1 MANEESLARLRS
13 ELEKLTE
20 QDFQYL
26 QSTYR
31 DNLWW
36 FPSLPTPA
44 GTSTVDAVIEALR
57 RVETSLELL
66 TLTLTNV
73 VRHLLNGR
81 SDDQLDNPM
90 APICEEA
97 PQPSSSKH
105 GMLPNEYTA
114 MEEIPVDYTPREAS
128 VPGFSN
134 RSKPGFK
141 FQNFSGDLPED
152 EETYDIGSD
161 PGSPNEKPTEIV
173 ALECEESD
181 SALRSPQEIFDFALR
196 EIRELSQCI
205 SDLNNRNV
213 TERTHQKKCRQMR
226 IEIEELITDTTDDQ
240 SERTR
245 MRMALR
251 EAFAYNC
258 PLFEWDQ
265 DIGGNHS
272 VDRTVPKNSG
282 KKSAAAKRRS
292 GNTNADDDKF
302 QNVGRNP
309 SMKKTARRTL
319 KKGRSLRLNLAPL
332 TIAQSIACFRTYGL
346 H

>member
-97 PQPSSSKH
+97 PQPSSSK
-105 GMLPNEYTA
+105 
-114 MEEIPVDYTPREAS
+114 
-128 VPGFSN
+128 

>member
-1 MANEESLARLRS
+1 MGEVMTSLITQWPPFARKRLSLAHQNMACYQMNILPWKKFQWITLLGKLRFLAFQTTACQGLAMLTWK
-13 ELEKLTE
+13 ELRPIPLPLKLH
-20 QDFQYL
+20 
-26 QSTYR
+26 S
-31 DNLWW
+31 
-36 FPSLPTPA
+36 P
-44 GTSTVDAVIEALR
+44 G
-57 RVETSLELL
+57 
-66 TLTLTNV
+66 
-73 VRHLLNGR
+73 
-81 SDDQLDNPM
+81 
-90 APICEEA
+90 C
-97 PQPSSSKH
+97 SK
-105 GMLPNEYTA
+105 G
-114 MEEIPVDYTPREAS
+114 
-128 VPGFSN
+128 
-134 RSKPGFK
+134 SKPGFK